1 MATHRR
7 YRPNRKNTSHTLPL
21 ISIGTIIMALVL
33 GFIYAKGEDILTY
46 FKGKT
51 IIEIS
56 NKEANDNLER
66 LLADLAGD
74 KARLLELAENSKVRL
89 GWINKD
95 DTRRQFRWILLSRL
109 VDKGQWEEAVR
120 ILPEVESLAPVEGLD
135 RLAEAARAHKD
146 YDLQLRLDHQLHDK
160 LAAMP
165 EQTELLLRSIRRC
178 AETCLLMNRSDEAVK
193 AIARLDNPAVIARL
207 REPALAAEAAALQ
220 MMRADACVVKE
231 PVLQQVRNIL
241 EQAKWPLCPATSQL
255 MLEEVTNTLRDNA
268 NLSQPAL
275 KEIEEKLLKCRD
287 SMLEY
292 PDREHR
298 LPSCYTLLGE
308 LRFRMKDY
316 DGCAQAVTL
325 AGAFAEGYGEMNAQ
339 TRMKLCTL
347 RFRANQA
354 RGAVNE
360 AMQDC
365 RYLLEHSKD
374 PAEILRCLSYLAEHA
389 EGEEKIQLLIRS
401 WDMIQGNMALAKDDP
416 DSLSRIAQELATYY
430 TEKEEYTNAIKWVT
444 ECNKMVVAANP
455 DLSDG
460 VALKSR
466 YRLALL
472 HRKAKND
479 GIAVRQLRD
488 IVRDIEQLSEDDR
501 AKLDNTDN
509 AFYRNAVR
517 EMARTYLLMGD
528 KDLAR
533 NWCKKARIDMPEK
546 TR

>member
-7 YRPNRKNTSHTLPL
+7 YRPSRKNTSHTLPL
-21 ISIGTIIMALVL
+21 ISVGTIIAALLL

-51 IIEIS
+51 IVEIS
-56 NKEANDNLER
+56 NKEANDNLAR
-66 LLADLAGD
+66 LLGDLSGD

-89 GWINKD
+89 GWIDKD
-95 DTRRQFRWILLSRL
+95 ETRRQFRWFLMSRL

-135 RLAEAARAHKD
+135 RLAEAARDHKD
-146 YDLQLRLDHQLHDK
+146 YELQLRLDHQLHDK
-160 LAAMP
+160 LATMP

-207 REPALAAEAAALQ
+207 QDPTLAAEAAALQ

-241 EQAKWPLCPATSQL
+241 EQARWPLCPATSQL

-287 SMLEY
+287 SMLEF

-298 LPSCYTLLGE
+298 LPTCYTLLGE

-316 DGCAQAVTL
+316 EGCAQAISL
-325 AGAFAEGYGEMNAQ
+325 ATAFAEGYGEMKPEM
-339 TRMKLCTL
+339 RLKLCSL
-347 RFRANQA
+347 RFRANEA
-354 RGAVNE
+354 RDAVNE
-360 AMQDC
+360 AMHDC
-365 RYLLEHSKD
+365 RYLLDHSKD
-374 PAEILRCLSYLAEHA
+374 PAVVLHCLSYLASHS
-389 EGEEKIQLLIRS
+389 EGEEKIALLTRC
-401 WDMIQGNMALAKDDP
+401 WDMIQGNTALAKDDP
-416 DSLSRIAQELATYY
+416 DSLSRIAQELAEYY
-430 TEKEEYTNAIKWVT
+430 TGKEDFSNAIKWVT

-501 AKLDNTDN
+501 AKLDNSDN

>member
-1 MATHRR
+1 MAMHRR
-7 YRPNRKNTSHTLPL
+7 YRPARKNTGHALPL
-21 ISIGTIIMALVL
+21 AAIGFTLAALL
-33 GFIYAKGEDILTY
+33 LAGLFAKGEDILTY

-51 IIEIS
+51 VIVAS
-56 NKEANDNLER
+56 NKEANDNLTR
-66 LLADLAGD
+66 LLGDLSGD

-89 GWINKD
+89 GWVENEA
-95 DTRRQFRWILLSRL
+95 TRRQFRWFLMSRL
-109 VDKGQWEEAVR
+109 VDKGQWDEAVR

-135 RLAEAARAHKD
+135 RLADAARAHND
-146 YDLQLRLDHQLHDK
+146 YELQLRLDRELQDK
-160 LAAMP
+160 LVAMP
-165 EQTELLLRSIRRC
+165 EQTELLLRSIRRS
-178 AETCLLMNRSDEAVK
+178 AETCIRMNRNDEAVK
-193 AIARLDNPAVIARL
+193 AIARLDVPAVLVRL
-207 REPALAAEAAALQ
+207 RDPHLAAEAAALQ
-220 MMRADACVVKE
+220 MMRADVCVVKE
-231 PVLQQVRNIL
+231 PVLQMVRNIL

-298 LPSCYTLLGE
+298 LPTCYTLLGE
-308 LRFRMKDY
+308 LRYRLKDY
-316 DGCAQAVTL
+316 EGCAQAISL
-325 AGAFAEGYGEMNAQ
+325 AGAFAEGYGEMSPEL
-339 TRMKLCTL
+339 RMKLCAL
-347 RFRANQA
+347 RFRANEA
-354 RGAVNE
+354 RGAVSE

-365 RYLLEHSKD
+365 RYLLDHSKE
-374 PAEILRCLSYLAEHA
+374 PAEVLRCLSYLAAHS
-389 EGEEKIQLLIRS
+389 EGEEKIELLTRC
-401 WDMIQGNMALAKDDP
+401 WDMIQGNAALAKDDP
-416 DSLSRIAQELATYY
+416 ESLSRIAQELAEYY
-430 TEKEEYTNAIKWVT
+430 TAKDDYANAIKWVT

-455 DLSDG
+455 DLTDG

-501 AKLDNTDN
+501 AKLDNIDN